1 MTSLDTF
8 ARDVRYAARTLART
22 PGFAVLAVLII
33 ALGIGANTAIFSLV
47 SAVLL
52 EPLPFVEPDE
62 LVVLWDDGSAVGGS
76 PRSPISLASYV
87 DWRERSTSLEGI
99 AAFQSRSYNLTG
111 DGEPER
117 LDALRT
123 TPNLL
128 SILGLQPV
136 VGRTFAPDE
145 VAEATPVVV
154 VSQSLWMRRFGAD
167 PNVVGREIVLDGSKY
182 TVIGVVPPHFRFPA
196 TAVDVFMPTAFTPQ
210 ELAERGMLG
219 SYAVARRKPGVT
231 LAQAQAELT
240 AIAKV
245 VAEENGG
252 PMSGHGVA
260 VTPLQEQ
267 IARQARPTLLT
278 LLGAVGI
285 LLLIACANLANL
297 LLARG
302 AGRRHELALRKALG
316 ADNARVVRQLLTE
329 SGVLAVAGVA
339 LGLCFAVA
347 SFGYLARLIP
357 GSFPDGT
364 VPSIDWRVLA
374 FTASLALATVLLF
387 GAGPA
392 WATARSSVNAT
403 LNKGAGRGG
412 TARGNRLRNTLVV
425 AEIALTV
432 VLLAAA
438 GLLLRSYVAVL
449 QTDPG
454 FNPKNMLVASTVLP
468 SLKYQDHARR
478 SAFYAGVLEEVKALP
493 GVEDAAYASF
503 APLTIRGGYVL
514 VTIEGAPPFT
524 QETIQRYIVSDR
536 VITPGYLETLGVP
549 LVSGRHFDER
559 DMAASAAP
567 AVVINQTM
575 AARYW
580 PDGDAVGKR
589 FKTGGLADTPW
600 WTVIGV
606 VGDMRQMGLDVPP
619 EAELYLPANQLVPSG
634 EFFWPRHLI
643 VRTATEPLVLA
654 GAVRDAI
661 WRIDADQPVSALRT
675 MDEVFDAE
683 LANRN
688 TQLTLVGAFAAL
700 ALVLATVGLYG
711 VLSYAVVQR
720 TAEIGLRM
728 ALGAQ
733 HATVVGAVV
742 RGALALACVG
752 LAVGVAGAL
761 ALTRLVE
768 SFLFGVSATDPMTF
782 AAAAVLLL
790 LVTGAAAYLPARRA
804 ANVDPMTA
812 LRNE

>member
-1 MTSLDTF
+1 MTSLDTL
-8 ARDVRYAARTLART
+8 AGDARYAARTLTRT
-22 PGFAVLAVLII
+22 PGFTALAVLII

-52 EPLPFVEPDE
+52 EPLPFAEPDE
-62 LVVLWDDGSAVGGS
+62 LVVIWDDASAVGGS

-87 DWRERSTSLEGI
+87 DWRDRGTSFEGI
-99 AAFQSRSYNLTG
+99 AAFQNRSYNLTG

-128 SILGLQPV
+128 SVLGLQPV
-136 VGRTFAPDE
+136 AGRTFGPDE
-145 VAEATPVVV
+145 VAETTPVVV
-154 VSQSLWMRRFGAD
+154 ISQSLWMRRFAAD
-167 PNVVGREIVLDGSKY
+167 PNVVGREIVLDGSRF
-182 TVIGVVPPHFRFPA
+182 TVVGVVPPHFRFPA
-196 TAVDVFMPTAFTPQ
+196 AAVDIFMPTAFTPQ
-210 ELAERGMLG
+210 ELAERGVLA
-219 SYAVARRKPGVT
+219 SYAVARLKAGVT

-240 AIAKV
+240 SIAES
-245 VAEENGG
+245 VADDNLVTGI
-252 PMSGHGVA
+252 GHQGA
-260 VTPLQEQ
+260 VTPLQDE

-278 LLGAVGI
+278 LLGAVGV

-316 ADNARVVRQLLTE
+316 AGNARVVRQLLTE

-339 LGLCFAVA
+339 LGLAFAVA
-347 SFGYLARLIP
+347 SFDYLTRLVP
-357 GSFPDGT
+357 ASFPDGT
-364 VPSIDWRVLA
+364 APSIDWRVLA
-374 FTASLALATVLLF
+374 FTASVSLATVLLF

-392 WATARSSVNAT
+392 WATARSSVNAV
-403 LNKGAGRGG
+403 LSHGAGRGG

-468 SLKYQDHARR
+468 SLKYQDHAPR
-478 SAFYAGVLEEVKALP
+478 SAFYTGVLEEVKALP

-514 VTIEGAPPFT
+514 VTPEGAPPFT

-536 VITPGYLETLGVP
+536 VVTPGYLETLGVP
-549 LVSGRHFDER
+549 LIHGRHLDDR
-559 DMAASAAP
+559 DMADSTAP
-567 AVVINQTM
+567 PVVINETM

-580 PDGDAVGKR
+580 PDGEAVGKR
-589 FKTGGLADTPW
+589 FRTGGDPNTPS
-600 WTVIGV
+600 WTVVGV
-606 VGDMRQMGLDVPP
+606 VGDIRQMGLDVPP
-619 EAELYLPANQLVPSG
+619 VAELYLPANSLVPNA

-643 VRTATEPLVLA
+643 VRTTVEPLTLA

-661 WRIDADQPVSALRT
+661 WRVDAEQPVSAMRT
-675 MDEVFDAE
+675 MDGIFDTEV
-683 LANRN
+683 ANRN

-700 ALVLATVGLYG
+700 ALVLAAVGLYG

-728 ALGAQ
+728 ALGAR
-733 HATVVGAVV
+733 HATVVRGIV
-742 RGALALACVG
+742 RGALVLAGVG
-752 LAVGVAGAL
+752 LLIGVVAAL
-761 ALTRLVE
+761 ALTRVVE
-768 SFLFGVSATDPMTF
+768 SFLFGVTATDPLTF
-782 AAAAVLLL
+782 AAAAALLL
-790 LVTGAAAYLPARRA
+790 IVTAVAAYLPARRA

>member
-1 MTSLDTF
+1 MVP
-8 ARDVRYAARTLART
+8 RWAARREAQY
-22 PGFAVLAVLII
+22 
-33 ALGIGANTAIFSLV
+33 
-47 SAVLL
+47 
-52 EPLPFVEPDE
+52 
-62 LVVLWDDGSAVGGS
+62 
-76 PRSPISLASYV
+76 RSASYV
-87 DWRERSTSLEGI
+87 DWRERSTSFEGI

-136 VGRTFAPDE
+136 AGRTFAPDE
-145 VAEATPVVV
+145 VAEETPVVV

-167 PNVVGREIVLDGSKY
+167 PNVVGREITLDGSKY

-196 TAVDVFMPTAFTPQ
+196 AAVDVFMPTAFTPQ
-210 ELAERGMLG
+210 ELADRGVLA
-219 SYAVARRKPGVT
+219 SFAVARLKPGVT

-240 AIAKV
+240 TIAKAL
-245 VAEENGG
+245 VAGMLSAE
-252 PMSGHGVA
+252 GHQGA

-278 LLGAVGI
+278 LLGAVAI

-316 ADNARVVRQLLTE
+316 AGNARVVRQLLTE

-347 SFGYLARLIP
+347 SFGYLARLVP
-357 GSFPDGT
+357 GSLPDGT
-364 VPSIDWRVLA
+364 APSIDWRVLA
-374 FTASLALATVLLF
+374 FTAGIALATVLLF

-392 WATARSSVNAT
+392 WAAARVSVNAA
-403 LNKGAGRGG
+403 LSKGAGRGG

-468 SLKYQDHARR
+468 TLKYADYARR
-478 SAFYAGVLEEVKALP
+478 SAFYADVLEEVKALP
-493 GVEDAAYASF
+493 GVGDAAYASF

-514 VTIEGAPPFT
+514 VTIEGAPAFT
-524 QETIQRYIVSDR
+524 PETMQRYIVSDR
-536 VITPGYLETLGVP
+536 VVTPGYLETLGVP
-549 LVSGRHFDER
+549 LIGGRHFDER
-559 DMAASAAP
+559 DMADSAAP

-619 EAELYLPANQLVPSG
+619 EAELYLPANQLVPNA

-643 VRTATEPLVLA
+643 VRTATEPLSLA

-661 WRIDADQPVSALRT
+661 WRVDADQPVSTMRS

-683 LANRN
+683 VASRN

-700 ALVLATVGLYG
+700 ALVLAAVGLYG
-711 VLSYAVVQR
+711 VLSYAVTQR

-728 ALGAQ
+728 ALGAR
-733 HATVVGAVV
+733 HATVVRGIV
-742 RGALALACVG
+742 RGALVLACVG
-752 LAVGVAGAL
+752 LALGVVGAL
-761 ALTRLVE
+761 ALTRVVE

-782 AAAAVLLL
+782 AAAAALLL
-790 LVTGAAAYLPARRA
+790 LVTGSSSVPPRPARSERRPDDRA
-804 ANVDPMTA
+804 AQ
-812 LRNE
+812 